1 MNDAKRRDNK
11 GRLLRTG
18 ESQREDGRYMYR
30 YKDPYGKV
38 KNGIQLAINQYG
50 FDTCWKAQRSSFK
63 RYDSGD

>member
-18 ESQREDGRYMYR
+18 ESQRDDGRYMYR

-38 KNGIQLAINQYG
+38 KTVYSWRLTSTDSTPDC
-50 FDTCWKAQRSSFK
+50 FDCIVSKEVRE
-63 RYDSGD
+63 GV